1 MVINNKKRWG
11 YIIIGIIIMM
21 CLGTVYSWSVFRLPI
36 ERHFNVGTSESGYPY
51 MFSLAFYS
59 LFVLLTG
66 KYIEKYSP
74 RKIISFG
81 GVLVGIGWI
90 LSAFA
95 PNIYVL
101 TVSYGMIIG
110 SGVGIV
116 YGVPMNVIA
125 KWFPDKKGLAVGLV
139 LVGFGLSPFI
149 TAPIA
154 SYLVET
160 QGVMNSFLIMGVA
173 FLLIIPLLSIALKYP
188 EVIQGSQADKDTSQ
202 NDCETKEMIKTRS
215 FKGLYI
221 NFVFGTMIGL
231 MIIGI
236 TSNVGVELIKLS
248 EGSVATLMSLFAVF
262 NGIGRVGFGWITD
275 KFSNKIAMRLSYTLI
290 LVAAIL
296 MLMAGENSEVLY
308 VVAFCIFWLNL
319 GGWLAIAPT
328 ATMNLFGTKNYSKNY
343 GVVFTAYGI
352 GAIMGVIGSGMLKEA
367 FGGYTGIFC
376 FIVLICIVGYVVIGY
391 NSRES
396 KKGIN
401 INGEVKHEN
410 FEASN

>member
-11 YIIIGIIIMM
+11 YIIVGIIIMM

-36 ERHFNVGTSESGYPY
+36 ERHFNVGTAESGYPY

-101 TVSYGMIIG
+101 TISYGMIIG
-110 SGVGIV
+110 AGVGIV

-154 SYLVET
+154 SSLVET
-160 QGVMNSFLIMGVA
+160 KGVMSSFLIMGIA
-173 FLLIIPLLSIALKYP
+173 FTVIIPLLSLVIKLP
-188 EVIQGSQADKDTSQ
+188 EVNSENKGNIEKNE
-202 NDCETKEMIKTRS
+202 NDFTTKEMMKTRK

-236 TSNVGVELIKLS
+236 TSNVGVELVKLS
-248 EGSVATLMSLFAVF
+248 EGSVATLMSLFAIF
-262 NGIGRVGFGWITD
+262 NGIGRVSFGWITD
-275 KFSNKIAMRLSYTLI
+275 KFSNKSAMRLSYTLI

-296 MLMAGENSEVLY
+296 MLMAGENSEILY

-367 FGGYTGIFC
+367 FGGYTGIFY
-376 FIVLICIVGYVVIGY
+376 FIVIICMAGYGVIGY
-391 NSRES
+391 NLVGES
-396 KKGIN
+396 NMI
-401 INGEVKHEN
+401 GEIIE
-410 FEASN
+410 